1 MKYLGTPVKLTHHNQ
16 PAPGP
21 MAGGCFSWA
30 SPWGITE
37 WPPYPEGKGNPGWGQ
52 DRMQTR
58 CPGALSNPKMYCW
71 WFTLYFI
78 SLCQHL
84 EEFSLKV
91 WISSFLYKKK
101 KNRRLPHW
109 LSAWRIHPQYTGDAE
124 TQEMW
129 VWSLGQGKMPCKSKW
144 PPPPVFLPG
153 KSHGQINLAGY
164 SPWGHKESDMTEH
177 MKKQKWLCRG

>member
-101 KNRRLPHW
+101 KIEGFL
-109 LSAWRIHPQYTGDAE
+109 TGSVHE
-124 TQEMW
+124 ESTRNTQEMRRHKRCGFDPW
-129 VWSLGQGKMPCKSKW
+129 ARGRC
-144 PPPPVFLPG
+144 PVKVNGHPL
-153 KSHGQINLAGY
+153 LY
-164 SPWGHKESDMTEH
+164 SCLENPMDK
-177 MKKQKWLCRG
+177 